1 MVLSKTVAE
10 NAEVGRTGIL
20 DAAALL
26 LGRQGYGAVSLRM
39 IAEAAGIK
47 AGSIY
52 YHFTASPSSVGWS
65 IGAFGFG
72 TSCHWRSS

>member
-1 MVLSKTVAE
+1 MALSKTVAE

-26 LGRQGYGAVSLRM
+26 FGRQGYGAVSLRM

-52 YHFTASPSSVGWS
+52 YHFAS
-65 IGAFGFG
+65 
-72 TSCHWRSS
+72 